1 MLRANVKKNKTK
13 QIKLCFSFFLFYA
26 QIKRWGK
33 IGAGQ
38 NWYFICRICVA
49 SKWIIMDFFTS
60 TVDLATEPAVWGNG
74 KMVKLSFNWQI
85 TAAAPNVN
93 MATTKTKQTE
103 ENNGGSTDMFDWH
116 LLSSWIIQ
124 YGQHD
129 GAVVQ
134 ALDFEAVAPIC
145 VCVLTNLLA
154 LC

>member
-1 MLRANVKKNKTK
+1 MLRSKDEEKLAQVK
-13 QIKLCFSFFLFYA
+13 IDISFVGFVWPVNDLL
-26 QIKRWGK
+26 
-33 IGAGQ
+33 
-38 NWYFICRICVA
+38 
-49 SKWIIMDFFTS
+49 WIFFTS

-103 ENNGGSTDMFDWH
+103 ENNGGSTGMFDWH

>member
-1 MLRANVKKNKTK
+1 MLRSKDEEKLAQVKIDISSVGFVWPVND
-13 QIKLCFSFFLFYA
+13 LL
-26 QIKRWGK
+26 
-33 IGAGQ
+33 
-38 NWYFICRICVA
+38 
-49 SKWIIMDFFTS
+49 WIFFTS
-60 TVDLATEPAVWGNG
+60 TVDLATEPAVRGNG

-103 ENNGGSTDMFDWH
+103 ENNGGSTGMFDWH

>member
-1 MLRANVKKNKTK
+1 MLRSKDEEKLAQVKIDISSVGFVWPVND
-13 QIKLCFSFFLFYA
+13 LL
-26 QIKRWGK
+26 
-33 IGAGQ
+33 
-38 NWYFICRICVA
+38 
-49 SKWIIMDFFTS
+49 WIFFTS
-60 TVDLATEPAVWGNG
+60 TVDLATEPAVRGNG

>member
-1 MLRANVKKNKTK
+1 MLRSKDEEKLAQVK
-13 QIKLCFSFFLFYA
+13 IDISFVGFVWPVNDLL
-26 QIKRWGK
+26 
-33 IGAGQ
+33 
-38 NWYFICRICVA
+38 
-49 SKWIIMDFFTS
+49 WIFFTS
-60 TVDLATEPAVWGNG
+60 TVDLATEPAVRGNG